1 MIILTFCYKR
11 DIGFDENY
19 YFNSHLPNMSMKT
32 VLEMGASKYEVK
44 KVLSSADG
52 SPVPY
57 SFIFHLYFESK
68 EALETFINDPRIK
81 ALQED
86 VSNYYIGEQDI
97 FIEEIVT
104 SFTGEPLN

>member
-1 MIILTFCYKR
+1 MIVLTFCYKR
-11 DIGFDENY
+11 DIPFDDNY

-57 SFIFHLYFESK
+57 SYIFHLYFENK
-68 EALETFINDPRIK
+68 EILEKFIGDPRII
-81 ALQED
+81 ALQDD
-86 VSNYYIGEQDI
+86 VSNYYIGKQDI

-104 SFTGEPLN
+104 SFTGAG